1 MDKIRIGVIGAGV
14 LGSYHIDKC
23 LKNSEVSFTGFY
35 DLDSMRRQAIAD
47 KFSIRAYGDISSLLA
62 VCDAIII
69 ATPCSTHHETA
80 LQCLDVGKHV
90 LIEKPLASSFNEGES
105 IVRRAKEKGVVL
117 HVGHSEAHNAA
128 FEKLLSLRPVP
139 RFIEIHRL
147 AVFSPRGTDVSV
159 ILDLMVHD
167 LQLVYRLCKEE
178 PIYEKIAA
186 TGVPVVSDGIDIASV
201 RLPFPSGCVANLTA
215 SRISAKRMRKI
226 RIFARDN
233 YYSVNLDNGEID
245 RYFITPPPSTGNGLP
260 VSFQK
265 ETVPPHDAL
274 EYELKFFVEAI
285 QGGFREQAVGGA
297 EALVTLKVADVILKL
312 IASGTI

>member
-1 MDKIRIGVIGAGV
+1 MGKIRIGIIGAGV
-14 LGSYHIDKC
+14 LGTYHIGKC
-23 LKNSEVSFTGFY
+23 LKNSEVSLAGFY
-35 DLDSMRRQAIAD
+35 DLDISRRQAIKE
-47 KFSIRAYGDISSLLA
+47 KFSIEAYDDVSSLLA
-62 VCDAIII
+62 GCDAVIV
-69 ATPCSTHHETA
+69 ATPCSTHREMA
-80 LQCLDVGKHV
+80 LQCLDAGKHL
-90 LIEKPLASSFNEGES
+90 LIEKPLAASYSEGLD

-178 PIYEKIAA
+178 PLYEKIAA

-245 RYFITPPPSTGNGLP
+245 RYFITPPPSVRTGLP

-274 EYELKFFVEAI
+274 EYELKTFVEAI
-285 QGGFREQAVGGA
+285 RGISREQAVGGA
-297 EALVTLKVADVILKL
+297 EALITLKVADVILKL
-312 IASGTI
+312 IASGTN

>member
-1 MDKIRIGVIGAGV
+1 MDKVRIGVIGAGV
-14 LGSYHIDKC
+14 LGSYHIGKC
-23 LKNSEVSFTGFY
+23 LKNADVSLTGFY
-35 DLDSMRRQAIAD
+35 DLDVQRRQAIRE
-47 KFSIRAYGDISSLLA
+47 KFSIRGFDDISSLLA
-62 VCDAIII
+62 VCDAVIV
-69 ATPCSTHHETA
+69 ATPCSTHRETA
-80 LQCLDVGKHV
+80 MQCLDAGKHV
-90 LIEKPLASSFNEGES
+90 LIEKPLAASYAEGFD

-128 FEKLLSLRPVP
+128 FEKLLSFRPIP

-167 LQLVYRLCKEE
+167 LQLVHRLCKEE
-178 PIYEKIAA
+178 PIYERIAA

-233 YYSVNLDNGEID
+233 YYSVNLENGEID
-245 RYFITPPPSTGNGLP
+245 RYFITQPPSPGNGLP

-265 ETVPPHDAL
+265 EIAPPQDAL
-274 EYELKFFVEAI
+274 EYELKVFVEAI
-285 QGGFREQAVGGA
+285 RGVSCEQAVEGA
-297 EALVTLKVADVILKL
+297 EALITLKVADVILKL